1 MIDKNAYMQLKLTV
15 IFVLFCNLQ
24 IQANSLQKIW
34 ETDTLFAKPE
44 SAIYD
49 SVNHCV
55 YISNINGKYLAKDG
69 NGFISKIDLK
79 GNIIKLEWI
88 KGFDNP
94 QGMAISKRNLYIAD
108 IEKIIQV
115 DIRSGKKVKEYNV
128 TGAAFLNDVT
138 SDNEGNIYISD
149 CKKNKVFKLT
159 NNEVTV
165 WLNDTILKSPNGL
178 LCQHKSLFLLNQN
191 SGIVFKINRKDKSI
205 IQFTEGIKNCDGITP
220 DGEGGFFIS
229 GAWQGQIYH
238 INSNGDKKLVLDL
251 GNEKTITADITYIPK
266 TKMLIIPTLYKTVL
280 AYKWLNY

>member
-1 MIDKNAYMQLKLTV
+1 MHLKLTI
-15 IFVLFCNLQ
+15 IFVLFCTLQ

-49 SVNHCV
+49 SVNQCV
-55 YISNINGKYLAKDG
+55 YISNINGKYLEKDG

-79 GNIIKLEWI
+79 GNISKLEWI

-94 QGMAISKRNLYIAD
+94 QGMGISKGNLYIAD
-108 IEKIIQV
+108 IDKVIQV
-115 DIRSGKKVKEYNV
+115 DIRLGKIVKEYKV
-128 TGAAFLNDVT
+128 TGSAFLNDVT
-138 SDNEGNIYISD
+138 SDEEGNIFISE
-149 CKKNKVFKLT
+149 CKNNKVFKLT

-178 LCQHKSLFLLNQN
+178 LSQGNVLYLLNQKN
-191 SGIVFKINRKDKSI
+191 GFVFEVNKKDKSI
-205 IQFTEGIKNCDGITP
+205 SKFLEGIKNCDGITP

-266 TKMLIIPTLYKTVL
+266 IKMLIIPTLYKTVL
-280 AYKWLNY
+280 AYKWIK